1 MRILIL
7 HAYSSENA
15 GDGLLVEET
24 MNVLVESVDEAI
36 EFTILA
42 SYPETF
48 GNLDATVLRS
58 RPTSRGYSSKYLIEL
73 WTLGSYDLVVGVG
86 GGYLR
91 AGHFTES
98 VKMALVHGPQIL
110 AAALAR
116 VPTIYM
122 PQSIG
127 PNKGIFGK
135 LMKSAVGK
143 IGTVYVRDDRSFRE
157 LDLPNVTRIADLA
170 ILTGSRVDMPQT
182 EVEGRPV
189 LSIRP
194 IRGRIPPPVS
204 ELAAM
209 LGDFDGYSQSDTAGN
224 SDSDAMRSL
233 QPYSMLSREDLM
245 DPART
250 ALPRVVVAV
259 RLHAALMAMRAGH
272 FVIHLAYERK
282 GFGAFEDMGLD
293 EFVHNV
299 NRFEPERVVRQVR
312 LLLSSHEA
320 RADYERRC
328 LEGFGQARE
337 SKLQLTD
344 AVHRAASNSET
355 KIRALGDATSAV
367 TSPPYRLVNGAPEE
381 SA

>member
-1 MRILIL
+1 MKILIL

-24 MNVLVESVDEAI
+24 MNVLIESVDDAI

-42 SYPETF
+42 SYPDTF
-48 GNLDATVLRS
+48 SELNATVLRS
-58 RPTSRGYSSKYLIEL
+58 RPTSRGYSSKYLQEL
-73 WTLGSYDLVVGVG
+73 RALGGYDLVVGVG

-98 VKMALVHGPQIL
+98 VKMALVHGPQLL
-110 AAALAR
+110 AAAVTR

-127 PNKGIFGK
+127 PNRGIFGK
-135 LMKSAVGK
+135 LMKAAVGN
-143 IGTVYVRDDRSFRE
+143 IGIVYVRDDRSVHE
-157 LDLPNVTRIADLA
+157 LDLPNVARIADLA

-194 IRGRIPPPVS
+194 IRGHVPPPVS
-204 ELAAM
+204 ELAAL

-233 QPYSMLSREDLM
+233 QPNSMLSRRDFM
-245 DPART
+245 NPTAT

-312 LLLSSHEA
+312 LLLSSQEA

-328 LEGFGQARE
+328 VEGFSHARKT
-337 SKLQLTD
+337 KLGLTG
-344 AVHRAASNSET
+344 VVQRAAFGSDIKN
-355 KIRALGDATSAV
+355 RAPAASGATDL
-367 TSPPYRLVNGAPEE
+367 PYDVVNRAPEG